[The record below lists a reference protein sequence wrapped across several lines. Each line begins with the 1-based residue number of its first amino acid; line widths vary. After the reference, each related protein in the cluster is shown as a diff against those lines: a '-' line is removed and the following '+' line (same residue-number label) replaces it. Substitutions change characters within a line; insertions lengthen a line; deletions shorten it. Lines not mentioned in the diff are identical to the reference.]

1 MSETAAEEIAT
12 TTGAG
17 TAFRLE
23 IDGPDAIL
31 WFDLPGEKVNK
42 LAARVL
48 EELDG
53 VIARI
58 ASRGD
63 VKRVYIASPK
73 PGIFIAGA
81 DVEEFTR
88 VASAD
93 EALEIVTRGQRVLAN
108 LRKLPQTTFAV
119 VNGACMGGGTE
130 LALACDYRL
139 VSDAPKA
146 VMALPEVNL
155 GIFPAWGGT
164 TYLSRLIGI
173 PAALD
178 MILTGKPINGK
189 RGKRMG
195 LVDEVVPAS
204 TALASA
210 RGWGAS
216 LSGKRRG
223 DNRNTHF
230 YIEGNPLA
238 RRVIFNKAKAAVL
251 AKSGGHY
258 PAPVKAIE
266 VMDLGYSR
274 GIEEGLKAEA
284 REAVSLFGN
293 SVARNLVGLFF
304 LIEDAKKE
312 RGPAPAAIGAAGV
325 LGAGLMGSGIAQVV
339 ADKADI
345 GVRMKDVSWQA
356 LGAGMKAASRVWKKK
371 AERGRLTRGEMSR
384 KLARLTPTT
393 DWSGFHHV
401 DLVIE
406 AVLEDLELKRQVL
419 REFEVVAKDG
429 AIFATNTSTIPVTKI
444 AEGAKHP
451 DRVVGMHFF
460 RPVDKMPLLEVIAGE
475 KSSPGTVATAVAF
488 GRRIGKT
495 VVVCK
500 DGPGFI
506 VNRILGPY
514 MNEAGFL
521 LEEGCSIAAI
531 DKALVK
537 FGMPLGP
544 LALLDEVGIDVAQKA
559 GHVLAGAFGERA
571 RASKLV
577 DLLVGDGRLGK
588 KNGRGVYRWANGKK
602 TEPDPA
608 VYKLLGTSGSVEGNG
623 EAIALRM
630 VASMVNEAAMILDE
644 GIASCAADV
653 DLAMIMGTGFP
664 PFRGGLLRYADELGV
679 TTIVD
684 TLLALE
690 AKHGA
695 RFAPSAAL
703 LLVQSGGCS
712 FYDSYPRV

>member
-1 MSETAAEEIAT
+1 MSAAAVEQ
-12 TTGAG
+12 AG
-17 TAFRLE
+17 MTLVPGKAFRLE
-23 IDGPDAIL
+23 IDGEDAVL

-42 LAARVL
+42 FSTWVL

-53 VIARI
+53 FIATLATRP
-58 ASRGD
+58 D
-63 VKRVYIASPK
+63 LKRVYIASPK

-81 DVEEFTR
+81 DVEEFTK
-88 VASAD
+88 VASAE
-93 EALEIVTRGQRVLAN
+93 EALAIVARGQRVLAN
-108 LRKLPQTTFAV
+108 LRRLPQATFAV
-119 VNGACMGGGTE
+119 INGACMGGGTE

-146 VMALPEVNL
+146 AMALPEVNL

-164 TYLSRLIGI
+164 TYLPRLIGI

-178 MILTGKPINGK
+178 MILTGKSINGK
-189 RGKRMG
+189 RGKKMG

-204 TALASA
+204 TALAAA
-210 RGWGAS
+210 RSWGAAIT
-216 LSGKRRG
+216 GKRKS

-238 RRVIFNKAKAAVL
+238 RRVIFNKAKAAVI

-266 VMDLGYSR
+266 VMDIAFSR
-274 GIEEGLKAEA
+274 GIEEGLKAEG
-284 REAVSLFGN
+284 REAAGLFGDR
-293 SVARNLVGLFF
+293 VAKNLVGLFF

-312 RGPAPAAIGAAGV
+312 RGPAPGAIGAAGV
-325 LGAGLMGSGIAQVV
+325 LGAGLMGSGIAQVI

-345 GVRMKDVSWQA
+345 SVRIKDLDWKA
-356 LGAGMKAASRVWKKK
+356 LGAGMKSASRVWKKK

-384 KLARLTPTT
+384 KLAKLTTTT
-393 DWSGFHHV
+393 DWSGFHHA

-406 AVLEDLELKRQVL
+406 AVLEKLELKQQVL
-419 REFEVVAKDG
+419 REFEEIAKDG
-429 AIFATNTSTIPVTKI
+429 AIFATNTSTIPITKI

-460 RPVDKMPLLEVIAGE
+460 SPVDKMPLLEIIAGA
-475 KSSPGTVATAVAF
+475 KTSPATVATAVSF
-488 GRRIGKT
+488 GRKLGKT

-500 DGPGFI
+500 DGPGFV

-521 LEEGCSIAAI
+521 LEEGFSIAAI
-531 DKALVK
+531 DMSLVK

-544 LALLDEVGIDVAQKA
+544 LNLLDEVGIDVAQKA
-559 GHVLAGAFGERA
+559 GQVLAAAFGDRA
-571 RASKLV
+571 KASKLV
-577 DLLVGDGRLGK
+577 DLLVADERFGK
-588 KNGRGVYRWANGKK
+588 KNGRGVYLWVNGRK
-602 TEPDPA
+602 TGPDPA
-608 VYKLLGTSGSVEGNG
+608 VYKLLGTSGSVEGDGG
-623 EAIALRM
+623 EIAMRL
-630 VASMVNEAAMILDE
+630 VAGMVNEAAMILDE

-664 PFRGGLLRYADELGV
+664 PFRGGLLRHADDLGIAKV
-679 TTIVD
+679 VGA
-684 TLLALE
+684 LRALE
-690 AKHGA
+690 ERHGA

-703 LLVQSGGCS
+703 LRVESGGRG

>member
-1 MSETAAEEIAT
+1 MSASAVEQ
-12 TTGAG
+12 AG
-17 TAFRLE
+17 PSLVSGKAFRLE
-23 IDGPDAIL
+23 IDGPDAVL

-42 LAARVL
+42 FSTWVL
-48 EELDG
+48 EELEG
-53 VIARI
+53 FIATL
-58 ASRGD
+58 ASRPD
-63 VKRVYIASPK
+63 VKRLYIASPK

-93 EALEIVTRGQRVLAN
+93 EALEIVRRGQRILAS
-108 LRKLPQTTFAV
+108 LRKLPQATFAV
-119 VNGACMGGGTE
+119 INGACMGGGTE

-146 VMALPEVNL
+146 AMALPEVNL

-164 TYLSRLIGI
+164 TYLPRLVGI

-178 MILTGKPINGK
+178 MILTGKSIGGK
-189 RGKRMG
+189 RGKRIG

-204 TALASA
+204 TALAAA
-210 RGWGAS
+210 RAWGAAF
-216 LSGKRRG
+216 SGKRKA
-223 DNRNTHF
+223 DNKNTHF

-251 AKSGGHY
+251 AKTGGHY

-266 VMDLGYSR
+266 VMDIAFSR
-274 GIEEGLKAEA
+274 GVEEGLKAEA
-284 REAVSLFGN
+284 REAAGLFGN
-293 SVARNLVGLFF
+293 PVARNLVGLFF

-312 RGPAPAAIGAAGV
+312 RGPAPGAIGAAGV
-325 LGAGLMGSGIAQVV
+325 LGAGLMGSGIAQVI
-339 ADKADI
+339 ADKADVN
-345 GVRMKDVSWQA
+345 VRMKDVSWQA

-384 KLARLTPTT
+384 KLAKLTTTT

-401 DLVIE
+401 DLVVE
-406 AVLEDLELKRQVL
+406 AVLEKLELKKQVL
-419 REFEVVAKDG
+419 REFEEIARDG
-429 AIFATNTSTIPVTKI
+429 AIFATNTSTIPISRI
-444 AEGAKHP
+444 AEEAKHP

-460 RPVDKMPLLEVIAGE
+460 SPVDKMPLLEIIAGE
-475 KSSPGTVATAVAF
+475 RTSAETLATAVAF
-488 GRRIGKT
+488 GRKLGKT

-521 LEEGCSIAAI
+521 LEEGYSIAAV

-544 LALLDEVGIDVAQKA
+544 LNLLDEVGIDVAQKA
-559 GHVLAGAFGERA
+559 GQVLAEAFGDRA
-571 RASKLV
+571 KASKLV
-577 DLLVGDGRLGK
+577 DLLVGDGRFGK
-588 KNGRGVYRWANGKK
+588 KNGRGVYLWVNGKK
-602 TEPDPA
+602 AGPDPA
-608 VYKLLGTSGSVEGNG
+608 VYGLLGTSGSVDGNG
-623 EAIALRM
+623 DEIARRL
-630 VASMVNEAAMILDE
+630 VAGMVNEAAMILDE
-644 GIASCAADV
+644 GIASCAADI

-664 PFRGGLLRYADELGV
+664 PFRGGLLRHADDLGIAK
-679 TTIVD
+679 IVG
-684 TLLALE
+684 TLRALE
-690 AKHGA
+690 EKHGA

-703 LLVQSGGCS
+703 LRVESGGRS